1 MGPER
6 SAAALRVS
14 STAAMSQR
22 RELVTHSIGNGWRVA
37 GAMSPA
43 RIGLSS
49 EQPGARAAERQDPF
63 QEATGAPVMR

>member
-49 EQPGARAAERQDPF
+49 EHLGARAAERQDPF